1 MSQVATRSRYR
12 IGPRSSGMLMTP
24 EEFDALPASAFDRR
38 FRYELIHGVL
48 VVVPPPDAGERG
60 PNDEL
65 GFLLRLYRHMERRGV
80 ALDETLPEQTI
91 AAGALRR
98 RCDRAIW
105 TGLGRVP
112 DPEKDVPSVVVE
124 FVSDSARDRR
134 RDYEEKLREYLA
146 AGVREYWI
154 IDRFRRM
161 MTVYRA
167 GPDGPV
173 ALMIKEADSY
183 QTDLLPGF
191 VLPLARL
198 LAKADDWQPKRRP
211 RRPPAGGAQ

>member
-1 MSQVATRSRYR
+1 
-12 IGPRSSGMLMTP
+12 MLMTP

-38 FRYELIHGVL
+38 YRYELIHGVL
-48 VVVPPPDAGERG
+48 VVVPPPDAGERS

-65 GFLLRLYRHMERRGV
+65 GFLLRLYRNTDPQGV

-91 AAGALRR
+91 AAGTLRR

-105 TGLGRVP
+105 AGLGRLP
-112 DPEKDVPSVVVE
+112 DLSRDIPTIAIE
-124 FVSDSARDRR
+124 FVSSKSVDRR

-161 MTVYRA
+161 MAVYRA
-167 GPDGPV
+167 GPDGPA
-173 ALMIKEADSY
+173 ALIIKEADAY

-198 LAKADDWQPKRRP
+198 LAKADDWQPKKRP